1 MTIPG
6 VAKRN
11 RSMSPTPSSK
21 SMPSERSVI
30 GVDWPVDCTGN
41 LSSEAGASC
50 KVDVA
55 TIAEQILANEAKQQ
69 VQDAIEEKAGSFIK
83 KLFGD

>member
-1 MTIPG
+1 MCIDQRY
-6 VAKRN
+6 A
-11 RSMSPTPSSK
+11 
-21 SMPSERSVI
+21 
-30 GVDWPVDCTGN
+30 GVDWPVDCAGN

-69 VQDAIEEKAGSFIK
+69 VQDAIEEKADHSLKSSLVIEV
-83 KLFGD
+83 LPSLAEWT